1 MGMEKNAEK
10 WIFAVAI
17 IACLSACQN
26 IIVNNPGSTTTSTI
40 STSTTSST
48 TTTTTLQG
56 VAADLEL
63 SALKYSRPADP
74 LARTIT
80 SCSLSIKNKG
90 SEAISAKSIHFD
102 FYLSS
107 NATLDKS
114 TDICIGSVQ
123 KTLSLAN
130 GSLLAITFSAE
141 ELAHIY
147 ESWGLGSAAYD
158 GYYLIALLNLDGA
171 SINDTNTANNSVVSE
186 IPLVYG
192 SDLVEPKGTIS
203 VQNTGSYLGV
213 THYASNVKDK
223 NLTTDWAGTTI
234 PTWLKVSFDKTYS
247 ISTIRCI
254 NVYHTTTYNIDV
266 STDGT
271 SWTTI
276 HTRTTPD
283 EEESGVAEEPDDFVY
298 HFTQRSIRYVR
309 IYFTA
314 SDAPGAHIFQAMVSE
329 LQVFE

>member
-1 MGMEKNAEK
+1 MEKNAEK
-10 WIFAVAI
+10 WIIVVAI

-74 LARTIT
+74 LVRTFT

-90 SEAISAKSIHFD
+90 SEAIPAKSIHFD

-107 NATLDKS
+107 NSTLDKS
-114 TDICIGSVQ
+114 MDIRIGSVQ

-130 GSLLAITFSAE
+130 GASLAIAFSAE
-141 ELAHIY
+141 ELAHCY
-147 ESWGLGSAAYD
+147 ESWGLGTVAYD

-171 SINDTNTANNSVVSE
+171 LVNDPNIANNNVVSE

-192 SDLVEPKGTIS
+192 SDLVEPKGTIT
-203 VQNTGSYLGV
+203 VQNTGSYLGE

-234 PTWLKVSFDKTYS
+234 PTWLQVSFDRAYAIRS
-247 ISTIRCI
+247 IRCI
-254 NVYHTTTYNIDV
+254 NVYHSTTYRIEV

-271 SWTTI
+271 SWTSI
-276 HTRTTPD
+276 CARITPD
-283 EEESGVAEEPDDFVY
+283 EEESGVAEEPDDFVF
-298 HFTQRSIRYVR
+298 HFAQTNVRYLR
-309 IYFTA
+309 IYYIK
-314 SDAPGAHIFQAMVSE
+314 SDAPAGHIFKAMISE
-329 LQVFE
+329 LQAFE